1 VLYRQFGHVV
11 HSYLFPYHWGFTTF
25 PAMAIKSPLL
35 PLASTLLTV
44 LIFVPSTTAL
54 ALPST
59 WWTSSSDPSKCVVR
73 SLRKDWEVALA
84 DYEKVQD
91 SVPFIGNDTTGCR
104 VDDLWCVCK
113 LNTAIETHVRYEDS
127 CRTPGEASMREAPV
141 GVGACRSACESAD
154 KSCEIITVLP
164 AITKPAVG
172 DHHILSPTSS
182 ESDLGPLALAKTFQA
197 TLVHVMRLGFWKG
210 LMGSL
215 VVFWILVGAIIGC
228 ILSIRL
234 RLRRKEGH
242 LRERDRRHELA
253 QAREFGL
260 PARRR
265 SSGRRVRW
273 LDEVGGG
280 HELEKTIDIRCDDLR
295 LDASLPIEKRGVC
308 RACEECL
315 ISKID

>member
-1 VLYRQFGHVV
+1 MTL
-11 HSYLFPYHWGFTTF
+11 
-25 PAMAIKSPLL
+25 KSPLFL
-35 PLASTLLTV
+35 LASTLPAM

-54 ALPST
+54 ALQST
-59 WWTSSSDPSKCVVR
+59 WWTSSSDSSKCVVR

-91 SVPFIGNDTTGCR
+91 SVPFIGNDTTGCT
-104 VDDLWCVCK
+104 VDGLWCVCK

-127 CRTPGEASMREAPV
+127 CHAPGEASMREAPV
-141 GVGACRSACESAD
+141 GVGACGSACESAD

-164 AITKPAVG
+164 AITKSAVG

-182 ESDLGPLALAKTFQA
+182 ESDLGPLALAETFQA
-197 TLVHVMRLGFWKG
+197 TLVHIMRLGFWKG

-215 VVFWILVGAIIGC
+215 AVFWILIGATIGC
-228 ILSIRL
+228 ILSIGL
-234 RLRRKEGH
+234 WLRRREDH
-242 LRERDRRHELA
+242 LREHDRRRESA
-253 QAREFGL
+253 QARDFGF

-273 LDEVGGG
+273 LDEVEGG
-280 HELEKTIDIRCDDLR
+280 HELEKTMDIRRDDLR